1 MARKLLSARNDP
13 IGLVPA
19 NATSGEKK
27 PNCGKPM
34 ALSESPAT
42 VDRHALPKDSRLAL
56 SPCGSGFSIDGSSAT
71 VVALAFSFSPSCQTA
86 FLLLGYSM
94 YDAVRYRQEAE
105 KCLRNAERA
114 TDSLERRNWWVIAEE
129 WYRLAQIADLN
140 NRQPNESRQQA
151 TSLAACSRKLR
162 RRATLL
168 AACSRKLRSQ
178 ARNVARRRVIS
189 FIDPSSNPI

>member
-1 MARKLLSARNDP
+1 MTRLGAVSFSARDDP
-13 IGLVPA
+13 RGLVPTV
-19 NATSGEKK
+19 ATSAEKRPK
-27 PNCGKPM
+27 SDHRM
-34 ALSESPAT
+34 TRSESLAT
-42 VDRHALPKDSRLAL
+42 VGRHALPKDSRLAL
-56 SPCGSGFSIDGSSAT
+56 SPCGSGFSIDASSAT

-140 NRQPNESRQQA
+140 NCQA
-151 TSLAACSRKLR
+151 SDRDRKRLH
-162 RRATLL
+162 
-168 AACSRKLRSQ
+168 
-178 ARNVARRRVIS
+178 
-189 FIDPSSNPI
+189 